1 MSCSKEKTIL
11 LIKDYK
17 NQEVKLKFE
26 IYVNCQ

>member
-17 NQEVKLKFE
+17 NQEVKKFE